1 MKKYSVTFHGETPL
15 LIHRDNIQWGER
27 VQQWT
32 KKPKLEVDDDVP
44 ERNI

>member
-32 KKPKLEVDDDVP
+32 KKPMNKKMSIHGGV
-44 ERNI
+44 